1 MTNMGQRP
9 SKISCYKMVK
19 RCFHAIYTKWT
30 DPFKVSNH
38 FNSIHWSGNFLVF
51 WGGFCLPLQ
60 DLVVIF
66 LHFICSRNICLH
78 YEIEIAWNLIF
89 YTRKPWLLLVFRQNK
104 RFIFFL
110 STNQYNQKNSIKSL
124 LWTIYLKYHSETN

>member
-60 DLVVIF
+60 ELVVIF
-66 LHFICSRNICLH
+66 LHFICSRNICLR

-89 YTRKPWLLLVFRQNK
+89 DLHKKAVRGFCLFLGRIKDLFFFSQQTNTTKKILLNHCFELY
-104 RFIFFL
+104 I
-110 STNQYNQKNSIKSL
+110 
-124 LWTIYLKYHSETN
+124 